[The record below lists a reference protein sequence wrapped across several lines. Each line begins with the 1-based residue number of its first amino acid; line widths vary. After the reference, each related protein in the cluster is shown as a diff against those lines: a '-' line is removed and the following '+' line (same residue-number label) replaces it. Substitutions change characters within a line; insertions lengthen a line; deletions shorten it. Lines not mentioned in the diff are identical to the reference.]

1 LGLSYHHE
9 DRHESDLLAY
19 EYFKKAHDIKP
30 ENAEVLQSLA
40 HATEHLES
48 YDDAAFYYEELLEI
62 DPDNKRAQQALDK
75 LIQEM
80 ESFEPAQGEENND

>member
-1 LGLSYHHE
+1 MGLSYHYE
-9 DRHESDLLAY
+9 DRHESNLLAY
-19 EYFKKAHDIKP
+19 EYFKKAHDVKP
-30 ENAEVLQSLA
+30 ENTEVLQSLA
-40 HATEHLES
+40 HVTKHIVSPEE
-48 YDDAAFYYEELLEI
+48 AAFYYENLLEI